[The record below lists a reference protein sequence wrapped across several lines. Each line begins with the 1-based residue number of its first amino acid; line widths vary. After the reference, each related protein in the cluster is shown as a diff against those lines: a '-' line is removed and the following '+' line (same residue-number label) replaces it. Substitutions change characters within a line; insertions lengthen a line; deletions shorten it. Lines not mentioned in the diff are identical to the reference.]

1 MAWNILQLEKYLS
14 KCKEYCLFP
23 STHIRSQTRWWTLCF
38 QFWEII
44 STRILELLSN
54 LPSLIRDPVHWPKQ
68 GAASLRNNTFGFHMY
83 TCTHVC
89 NFTYTKSSSRTTMAA
104 RNSFSFQVL
113 CPLRSFGLLLQSS
126 VSPAVLLWCCA
137 DNFPGSL
144 LGPACFYSHLKYLMF
159 PLSTKENAKC

>member
-38 QFWEII
+38 QCWEII

-54 LPSLIRDPVHWPKQ
+54 LPSLIRDPVHWTKQ

-89 NFTYTKSSSRTTMAA
+89 NFTYTQKAA
-104 RNSFSFQVL
+104 AEQQWQQETAFPFRFFVHSGVL
-113 CPLRSFGLLLQSS
+113 AYSC
-126 VSPAVLLWCCA
+126 
-137 DNFPGSL
+137 
-144 LGPACFYSHLKYLMF
+144 SHLFLLPSCCGVVPITFLGLY
-159 PLSTKENAKC
+159 